1 MRLLTMLTLIHSAT
15 TGRLIRLSTRLASAS
30 NDKSGPR
37 NVVRYV
43 WVNTIADVID
53 DRAKYHV
60 TDN

>member
-15 TGRLIRLSTRLASAS
+15 TGRLIRLSTRLANAS
-30 NDKSGPR
+30 GGKTGPR
-37 NVVRYV
+37 DVVRYV

-53 DRAKYHV
+53 DRAKYNI